1 MSRQSRL
8 RRRLEKGNNTGG
20 DFEIA
25 QHAMCIVTLGENFLL
40 NGQTFDYIVVGAGSA
55 GCVLASRL
63 TEDGKSTVLLLEA
76 GGKDSSFWIHI
87 PIGYGKTIVDP
98 KVNWKFETE
107 PNPALGGRRIYW
119 PRGRVL
125 GGSSSINGLIYIRG
139 QAEDY
144 DHWRQLGNPGWA
156 YDDVLPYFRKAEDQ
170 ENGAD
175 RYHGTGGPLAV
186 TNINERNPLCDAFIG
201 SAQAVGIPRNDDF
214 NGVTQEGAGYFQAT
228 IRNGRRASAATSYL
242 RPALKRRNLTVATNA
257 QVERILFEDR
267 RVTGVRFQ
275 QGRTINYVRA
285 RREVILSA
293 GSVKS
298 PQILMVSGVGDAHAL
313 AQHGIATV
321 HHLPGVGKNLQDH
334 YGGQITW
341 RCNRPI
347 TMNDVMLSR
356 FKQLKVGLQWLLTRK
371 GPLSVPAGQ
380 AALFTRVLPE
390 SATPDLQFL
399 FQTFSGG
406 YYEDGLFKFSG
417 FANFICPV
425 RPASRGEI
433 TLRSADPFEQPRLFP
448 NYFSDE
454 RDRRIAVEGL
464 RLARRMAAAPP
475 LKDLVIAEH
484 LPGSDT
490 ATDAEIEEYLKQNG
504 GCVSHQVGTCKMGT
518 DPMAVVDPTLKVHGI
533 EGLRVVDASIMP
545 TLISGNT
552 NAPTIMIAEK
562 AADMIR
568 QEAA

>member
-1 MSRQSRL
+1 MLDGQS
-8 RRRLEKGNNTGG
+8 
-20 DFEIA
+20 
-25 QHAMCIVTLGENFLL
+25 
-40 NGQTFDYIVVGAGSA
+40 FDYIVVGAGSA
-55 GCVLASRL
+55 GCVLAARL
-63 TEDGKSTVLLLEA
+63 SEDPNATVLLLEA

-87 PIGYGKTIVDP
+87 PVGYGKTIVDP
-98 KVNWKFETE
+98 RVNWKFKTD
-107 PNPALGGRRIYW
+107 PNPALNGREIYW

-144 DHWRQLGNPGWA
+144 DHWRQLGNPGWS

-170 ENGAD
+170 ENGPD
-175 RYHGTGGPLAV
+175 QYHGRGGPLAV
-186 TNINERNPLCDAFIG
+186 TNLTERNPLCDAFIG
-201 SAQAVGIPRNDDF
+201 SAGAQGIPRNDDF
-214 NGVTQEGAGYFQAT
+214 NGAEQEGAGYFQAT
-228 IRNGRRASAATSYL
+228 IRNGRRASAATAYL
-242 RPALKRRNLTVATNA
+242 KPAMTRTNLTVATNA
-257 QVERILFEDR
+257 EAERILFDG
-267 RVTGVRFQ
+267 RVAAGVRFRRN
-275 QGRTINYVRA
+275 GAPVTVKA
-285 RREVILSA
+285 RREVVLAA

-298 PQILMVSGVGDAHAL
+298 PQLLMLSGLGDAEAL
-313 AQHGIATV
+313 SGHGIASV

-341 RCNRPI
+341 KCNQPI

-356 FKQLKVGLQWLLTRK
+356 FRKLRVGLQWLLTRK

-380 AALFTRVLPE
+380 AGLFTRVLPE
-390 SATPDLQFL
+390 SASPDLQFL

-417 FANFICPV
+417 FANFLCPV

-433 TLRSADPFEQPRLFP
+433 TLRSPDPFDQPRLSP

-464 RLARRMAAAPP
+464 KLARRMAASKP
-475 LKDLVIAEH
+475 LADFVIAEH
-484 LPGSDT
+484 LPGAET
-490 ATDAEIEEYLKQNG
+490 ASDAEIEAYLVENG

-518 DPMAVVDPTLKVHGI
+518 DAMAVVDPELKVHGV
-533 EGLRVVDASIMP
+533 ERLRVVDASIMP

-562 AADMIR
+562 AADLIR
-568 QEAA
+568 RRAA

>member
-1 MSRQSRL
+1 MADGSTP
-8 RRRLEKGNNTGG
+8 ETY
-20 DFEIA
+20 
-25 QHAMCIVTLGENFLL
+25 
-40 NGQTFDYIVVGAGSA
+40 DYIIVGAGSA
-55 GCVLASRL
+55 GCVLANRL
-63 TEDGKSTVLLLEA
+63 SEDPKTRVLLLEA
-76 GGKDSSFWIHI
+76 GGRDSSFWIHI
-87 PIGYGKTIVDP
+87 PIGYGKTIADP

-144 DHWRQLGNPGWA
+144 DHWRQLGNTGWS
-156 YDDVLPYFRKAEDQ
+156 YEDVLPYFRRAEDN

-175 RYHGTGGPLAV
+175 RYHGSGGPLSV
-186 TNINERNPLCDAFIG
+186 TNLRERNPLCDAYI
-201 SAQAVGIPRNDDF
+201 AAAEACGIPRNPDF
-214 NGVTQEGAGYFQAT
+214 NGARQEGAGYFQAT
-228 IRNGRRASAATSYL
+228 VRNGRRASTAVAYL
-242 RPALKRRNLTVATNA
+242 RPAGRRPNLTVLTGAEA
-257 QVERILFEDR
+257 ERILTAGR
-267 RVTGVRFQ
+267 RATGVRFRRD
-275 QGRTINYVRA
+275 GRETVTAMA
-285 RREVILSA
+285 RREVVLAA

-298 PQILMVSGVGDAHAL
+298 PQLLMVSGIGPAGHL
-313 AQHGIATV
+313 AEFGITPV
-321 HHLPGVGKNLQDH
+321 LDLPGVGQNLQDH

-356 FKQLKVGLQWLLTRK
+356 WKQLHVGLQWLLARR

-380 AALFTRVLPE
+380 ASLFTRALPD

-425 RPASRGEI
+425 RPESRGEL
-433 TLRSADPFEQPRLFP
+433 TLRSADPHDMPRLAP
-448 NYFSDE
+448 NYFSAE

-464 RLARRMAAAPP
+464 KLARRMAAAPP
-475 LKDLVIAEH
+475 LRDFIVDEH
-484 LPGSDT
+484 LPGSAT
-490 ATDAEIEEYLKQNG
+490 ASDAQILDYLVKNG

-518 DPMAVVDPTLKVHGI
+518 DPLAVVDPELRVHGI
-533 EGLRVVDASIMP
+533 AGLRVVDASIMP
-545 TLISGNT
+545 RLISGNT

-568 QEAA
+568 KGAA